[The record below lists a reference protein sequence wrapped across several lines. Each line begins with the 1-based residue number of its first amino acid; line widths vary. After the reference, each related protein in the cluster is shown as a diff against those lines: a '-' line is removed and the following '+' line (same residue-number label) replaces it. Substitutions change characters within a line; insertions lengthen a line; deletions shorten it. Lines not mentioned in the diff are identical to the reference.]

1 MRACYK
7 QYTILYEEK
16 DGKIIVSSIT
26 ANGNFVCMYGTRTY
40 DSFEDLKN
48 DIDAGKYGCH

>member
-16 DGKIIVSSIT
+16 EGKIIVSSIT